1 MNDEIIK
8 LLLSLVAGALLG
20 IEREYKYKYAGIR
33 TIALISVGSTLFTI
47 MSVHMGGISGTD
59 RIASNILTG
68 IGFIG
73 AGVIFK
79 NDLSLNGLTTAAT
92 IWVASSM
99 GMAIGYG
106 NFVLG
111 FSTLGIALFAL
122 LVLKYIQ
129 NMLNGFHQIRVYKL
143 SFQLDQLDSKQLES
157 VFNDYTITYKKL
169 KEYRNANGANCVYEL
184 SGRSKDLDRLNDH
197 LMENRKLDS
206 FAY

>member
-1 MNDEIIK
+1 MNDELFK
-8 LLLSLVAGALLG
+8 LLLSLLAGALLG

-47 MSVHMGGISGTD
+47 MSLHMGGSSGTD

-106 NFVLG
+106 DFVLG
-111 FSTLGIALFAL
+111 FTTLGIALFAL
-122 LVLKYIQ
+122 LGLKYIQ
-129 NMLNGFHQIRVYKL
+129 SALNGFHQIRVYKL
-143 SFQLDQLDSKQLES
+143 SFHTEQLNSGQLETMFS
-157 VFNDYTITYKKL
+157 EYRIVYKKL
-169 KEYRNANGANCVYEL
+169 KEYRNAGYASCVYEL
-184 SGRSKDLDRLNDH
+184 SGHSRDLDRLNDH
-197 LMENRKLDS
+197 MMENKRLDS
-206 FAY
+206 FTY

>member
-1 MNDEIIK
+1 MNDELLK
-8 LLLSLVAGALLG
+8 LLLSLLAGALLG

-47 MSVHMGGISGTD
+47 MSLHMGGSASTD

-106 NFVLG
+106 DFVLG
-111 FSTLGIALFAL
+111 FTTLGIALFAL
-122 LVLKYIQ
+122 LGLKYIQ
-129 NMLNGFHQIRVYKL
+129 NALNGLHQIRVYKL
-143 SFQLDQLDSKQLES
+143 SFQADQLSSDQLES
-157 VFNDYTITYKKL
+157 VFKEYKITYKKL
-169 KEYRNANGANCVYEL
+169 KEYRNAGYASCVYEL
-184 SGRSKDLDRLNDH
+184 SGHSTNLDRLNDH
-197 LMENRKLDS
+197 MMENKQLDS
-206 FAY
+206 FNY